1 MEKITFEKIL
11 EIYLTIKNLLEK
23 KQQALI
29 KKDLETLAVCDEK
42 LICAYNEV
50 KNIYEQRDKFTLTR
64 GEKDEL
70 NKITAQIGQLQKN
83 NEVLI
88 THSLN
93 VINKIFEGILNI
105 TSAKNADYNHLGK
118 KNQDSGL
125 DISSITEEA

>member
-29 KKDLETLAVCDEK
+29 KKDLEMLASCDEN

-50 KNIYEQRDKFTLTR
+50 KNIYENKDKFTLS
-64 GEKDEL
+64 DEQKKQL
-70 NKITAQIGQLQKN
+70 NEITAQIRHLQKN